1 MARNLATA
9 DRVSRDELAVDDA
22 AAEEL
27 ARARRDG
34 DLDAAYVYAG
44 QGVGGLTEERSA
56 ADVLADLGRAEQLLR
71 RFG

>member
-1 MARNLATA
+1 M
-9 DRVSRDELAVDDA
+9 DDA